1 MVELGTVL
9 TSDQFFKEG
18 FAVFRSMRDNR
29 ENIDCIV
36 RGETE
41 EGEEEVEGVECHKL
55 VLSAVSPYFRAMFR
69 NQDSR
74 DIRLRGIDG
83 LTLSSLIDFCY
94 SGHLSLSLET
104 VCSVLA
110 ASDLLLL
117 DWVSLQ
123 CQQFLIANIH
133 LDNVIT
139 AARLANL
146 YRLTELEKIVVRFC
160 ESQFSQLVHTEDWLG
175 LTEEEITSL
184 LCSDGLV
191 TTEETVLHSVL
202 AWWAAASASGAEL
215 EVLERLLSCVR
226 FSLCSPAFLERLRR
240 EESYHLVEQS
250 KAFRLHQDGSLCL
263 PTNLLERRVR
273 RRGSSEVLCVHH
285 DDSDHLHHYDPD
297 LACWSQLAQLPPGA
311 GVEYAGLAGLQS
323 RLFLVGGRSR
333 DGRSL
338 RSVFSYDL
346 TTSSWSRLPDMLEV
360 RWYHGALTLA
370 GRLYAVA
377 GCTQL
382 NSLEY
387 LELEPQQGRE
397 NTWQLGPPMSSPRH
411 LPGVG
416 GLGSD
421 IYVCGGSDD
430 NWGAHHTVERLD
442 TTTNTWS
449 RLADMLVPRIQPTVL
464 AYNGSL
470 YVLGG
475 RNSNKV
481 ELMSGER
488 YNPDTDT
495 WTMVKEMS
503 KKRWGGGGCV
513 LHDKIVVVGGKGKRV
528 GQTGEVYS
536 EETNSWSSLLGDIPA
551 PDRSYNACVLSKPW
565 NWLSKTSLHS
575 PHYTSLHNKY
585 SL

>member
-1 MVELGTVL
+1 MVELETVL
-9 TSDQFFKEG
+9 TSHQVFSEAFT
-18 FAVFRSMRDNR
+18 VFRSMK
-29 ENIDCIV
+29 ETGEHIDCSL

-41 EGEEEVEGVECHKL
+41 EGEVEVEGVDCHKL

-69 NQDSR
+69 NQESR
-74 DIRLRGIDG
+74 DITIHGVDG
-83 LTLSSLIDFCY
+83 ATLECLIDYCY
-94 SGHLSLSLET
+94 TGCLPLSLDT

-123 CQQFLIANIH
+123 CQQFLIDNIH
-133 LDNVIT
+133 LENVLT
-139 AARLANL
+139 AARLANI

-160 ESQFSQLVHTEDWLG
+160 ESQFSQLVRTEDWLG
-175 LTEEEITSL
+175 LTEEEVTNL
-184 LCSDGLV
+184 LTSDGLV
-191 TTEETVLHSVL
+191 TTEENVLQSVL
-202 AWWAAASASGAEL
+202 AWWTAASASDL

-226 FSLCSPAFLERLRR
+226 FSLCPPAFLESLGQ
-240 EESYHLVEQS
+240 EERYEAVVQS
-250 KAFRLHQDGSLCL
+250 KAFRRHQDSSL

-273 RRGSSEVLCVHH
+273 RRGTSEVMCVHH
-285 DDSDHLHHYDPD
+285 DDSDQIHHYNPD
-297 LACWSQLAQLPPGA
+297 LPSWSVLTSLPPGA
-311 GVEYAGLAGLQS
+311 GVEYAALASLQS

-346 TTSSWSRLPDMLEV
+346 STSTWARLPDMKEV
-360 RWYHGALTLA
+360 RWYHGALTV
-370 GRLYAVA
+370 GTRLYAVA

-382 NSLEY
+382 DSLEY
-387 LELEPQQGRE
+387 LDLDLDLDLDTEQGRA
-397 NTWQLGPPMSSPRH
+397 NRANRAWQLGPAMSCPRH

-416 GLGSD
+416 RLETD

-430 NWGAHHTVERLD
+430 NWGAHHTVEKLD
-442 TTTNTWS
+442 TNTNTWS

-464 AYNGSL
+464 AHNGSL

-488 YNPDTDT
+488 FSPATNT
-495 WTMVKEMS
+495 WSMVKEMS

-513 LHDKIVVVGGKGKRV
+513 LHDQLVVVGGKGKRV

-551 PDRSYNACVLSKPW
+551 PDRSYNACVLTKPW
-565 NWLSKTSLHS
+565 NWPPKPS
-575 PHYTSLHNKY
+575 
-585 SL
+585 